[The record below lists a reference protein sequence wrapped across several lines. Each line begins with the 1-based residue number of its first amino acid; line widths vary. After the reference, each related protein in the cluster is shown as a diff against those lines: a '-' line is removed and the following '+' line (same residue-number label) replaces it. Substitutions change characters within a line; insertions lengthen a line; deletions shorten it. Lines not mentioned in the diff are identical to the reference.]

1 MRSKMCKR
9 KRLASA
15 QGENFKTYEKDN
27 NTNKKVYLFRSIQN
41 VNKTAATVFLF
52 LQLQGDVNRIRI
64 ISYKLHQRQLKMKKT
79 SIPIYN

>member
-27 NTNKKVYLFRSIQN
+27 NTNKKLYLFRSIQN
-41 VNKTAATVFLF
+41 VNKTAATFFLF
-52 LQLQGDVNRIRI
+52 LQLQGDV
-64 ISYKLHQRQLKMKKT
+64 QLT
-79 SIPIYN
+79 E